1 VLDEVVLVTEEEI
14 REAVR
19 ALLVRAKLYVEG
31 SGAAATAAL
40 LAGRVKLPAGTRV
53 VSIVSGG
60 NVDPERVLA
69 LFAPGAAETQA

>member
-1 VLDEVVLVTEEEI
+1 MQPTSASE
-14 REAVR
+14 R
-19 ALLVRAKLYVEG
+19 G
-31 SGAAATAAL
+31 SECRPGATATAAL

-69 LFAPGAAETQA
+69 LFAPGAAEARV

>member
-14 REAVR
+14 REAMR
-19 ALLVRAKLYVEG
+19 
-31 SGAAATAAL
+31 AL

-60 NVDPERVLA
+60 NVDPARLA
-69 LFAPGAAETQA
+69 TILEGRLS